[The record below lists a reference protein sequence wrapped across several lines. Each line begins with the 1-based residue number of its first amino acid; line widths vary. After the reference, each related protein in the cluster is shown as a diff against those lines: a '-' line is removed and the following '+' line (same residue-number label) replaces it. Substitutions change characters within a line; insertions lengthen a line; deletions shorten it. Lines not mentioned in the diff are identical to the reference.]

1 MASSLCNSSSTFKVW
16 IAIGATII
24 VVIWSFF
31 RFEENPLIDRR
42 FVEVIRIVGGAVGPE
57 SFAFDPHG
65 DGPYTGV
72 SDGRIIKWLQNE
84 TRWFDFA
91 LTSPNRS
98 LPSGS
103 SSSYKACLVQVTSS
117 MWFAEFA
124 FWAKLV
130 EQGLPSADYLFYV
143 VCGVC
148 LLSRSLRTKLALP
161 SAGYLFYVI
170 CELLREFYHVHT
182 QKIATADFPYL

>member
-91 LTSPNRS
+91 FTSPNR
-98 LPSGS
+98 
-103 SSSYKACLVQVTSS
+103 
-117 MWFAEFA
+117 
-124 FWAKLV
+124 
-130 EQGLPSADYLFYV
+130 D
-143 VCGVC
+143 
-148 LLSRSLRTKLALP
+148 RS
-161 SAGYLFYVI
+161 
-170 CELLREFYHVHT
+170 
-182 QKIATADFPYL
+182 TA

>member
-16 IAIGATII
+16 FAIGATII

-42 FVEVIRIVGGAVGPE
+42 YVEVIGIVGGGVGPE

-84 TRWFDFA
+84 TRWLNFA
-91 LTSPNRS
+91 LTSPKRYVS
-98 LPSGS
+98 HLF
-103 SSSYKACLVQVTSS
+103 C
-117 MWFAEFA
+117 
-124 FWAKLV
+124 
-130 EQGLPSADYLFYV
+130 YLFQSFYE
-143 VCGVC
+143 G
-148 LLSRSLRTKLALP
+148 SLIRH
-161 SAGYLFYVI
+161 SVG
-170 CELLREFYHVHT
+170 E
-182 QKIATADFPYL
+182 